1 MVHVWVDYDGLM
13 RGSTAEGE
21 HCEIPGL
28 GPVPV
33 AVARRPADGCIL
45 KFTVTKGVEITGVA
59 HGGRTIPAHVRTALE
74 CRDPTCIVIR
84 RATAATATGVA
95 RAAGNGSR
103 PDPAGRRGA
112 SVP

>member
-45 KFTVTKGVEITGVA
+45 KVTV
-59 HGGRTIPAHVRTALE
+59 TALE